1 MILMEKEPCTKF
13 CGILISSH
21 KVMKLQ
27 SFESGVS
34 DVTPANVQNISGVL
48 CIYDALPDLVPF
60 VQFKKREKHP
70 WGVLLL
76 VELQANILQLY

>member
-1 MILMEKEPCTKF
+1 MKF
-13 CGILISSH
+13 
-21 KVMKLQ
+21 Q

-34 DVTPANVQNISGVL
+34 DVTPANVQNIYLWCVL

>member
-21 KVMKLQ
+21 KEMKLQ

-34 DVTPANVQNISGVL
+34 DVTPANVQNIYLWCSL
-48 CIYDALPDLVPF
+48 HI
-60 VQFKKREKHP
+60 
-70 WGVLLL
+70 
-76 VELQANILQLY
+76 

>member
-1 MILMEKEPCTKF
+1 MKF
-13 CGILISSH
+13 
-21 KVMKLQ
+21 Q

-34 DVTPANVQNISGVL
+34 DVTPANVQNIISGVL

-76 VELQANILQLY
+76 VELQADILQLY

>member
-34 DVTPANVQNISGVL
+34 DVTLANVQNIYLWCSFH
-48 CIYDALPDLVPF
+48 I
-60 VQFKKREKHP
+60 
-70 WGVLLL
+70 
-76 VELQANILQLY
+76 